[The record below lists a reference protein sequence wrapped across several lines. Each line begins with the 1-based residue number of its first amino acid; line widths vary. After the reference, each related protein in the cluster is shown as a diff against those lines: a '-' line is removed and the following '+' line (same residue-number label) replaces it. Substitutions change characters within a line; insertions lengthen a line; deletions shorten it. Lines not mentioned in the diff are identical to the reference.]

1 MTPRPPAP
9 TRREALRTGAIAALA
24 AAMDHALAGPPAALA
39 SPSTADSRSLAS
51 TGRILLRGGRLLHG
65 TVLQSFAFDER
76 DRHLYAL
83 QLMQG
88 GVRLDGERH
97 ARTQAERARRGDLC
111 LNRLSLDGTL
121 TGAMYL
127 LGFGHGG
134 ALGVQRTAGR
144 DPVLWT
150 EWDAGPA
157 SGYGRGICRFP
168 FSDGAVLTSGSRCL
182 TAWRPLPGSTSNAPA
197 LDPDSG
203 RLLLRYKV
211 AGEPR
216 LRLLDLRCTAPGGL
230 RPLAD
235 LPQPGAALGLPF
247 QGMALHADHAYQLL
261 GSAYGPANPVSSS
274 GNIRLYRIHLPS
286 GKVEQQILDRT
297 ARNLVPREPEGLAV
311 LASSDTGPLLCM
323 GLTQG
328 PVGDKSFSLYARP
341 LG

>member
-1 MTPRPPAP
+1 MTPRPS
-9 TRREALRTGAIAALA
+9 RREALRSGAIATLV
-24 AAMDHALAGPPAALA
+24 AAMNLAPARTPAALA
-39 SPSTADSRSLAS
+39 LPSAADSRSLAS
-51 TGRILLRGGRLLHG
+51 TGRILLRDGRLLHG

-76 DRHLYAL
+76 NGHLYAL

-88 GVRLDGERH
+88 GVRLDGERRP
-97 ARTQAERARRGDLC
+97 RTHAERARRGDLC

-134 ALGVQRTAGR
+134 ALGVQRTAGP
-144 DPVLWT
+144 DTVVWT
-150 EWDAGPA
+150 EWDASPA
-157 SGYGRGICRFP
+157 SGYGRGICRFS
-168 FSDGAVLTSGSRCL
+168 FVDGAVLTPGSRFL
-182 TAWRPLPGSTSNAPA
+182 TTCRPLPGSTSNAPT

-203 RLLLRYKV
+203 RLLLRYKL

-216 LRLLDLRCTAPGGL
+216 LRLLDLRRLASGDL

-247 QGMALHADHAYQLL
+247 QGMALRADHAYQLL
-261 GSAYGPANPVSSS
+261 GSAYGPANPVSSP

-311 LASSDTGPLLCM
+311 LASSGAGPLLCM

-328 PVGDKSFSLYARP
+328 PTGDKSFSLYARP
-341 LG
+341 FG